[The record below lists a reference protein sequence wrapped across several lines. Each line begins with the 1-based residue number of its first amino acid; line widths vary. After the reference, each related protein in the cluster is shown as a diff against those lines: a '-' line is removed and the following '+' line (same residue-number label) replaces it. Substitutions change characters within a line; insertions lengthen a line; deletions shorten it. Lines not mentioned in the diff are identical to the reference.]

1 MKSQKIKKWARLAVV
16 PVSVALAAAT
26 LAGCSSSSGS
36 TSQVAQNDK
45 ATITVWVDATRKPAI
60 DAYQK
65 AHPEAK
71 VKVQVLDPTTF
82 LSKIQLANRV
92 GSGWPDVIF
101 DSNPSEIASLQ
112 SPLFKYAQ
120 TLDSLVPKN
129 VQDNFATKNAICTI
143 DGHLYCLQN
152 DLAQDV
158 MWYNKPLLEKFG
170 YTLPTTWAE
179 YEDLGNKIAK
189 EHPGYVIGA
198 AGDLNLYYDYL
209 WESGC
214 PLQTVKSS
222 NEVVINTADEKC
234 TRVADLLDPLMANG
248 SVSRL
253 SPFSPEMNTLAKSG
267 KLLMM
272 PSASWFA
279 EYIFKPATG
288 YGFPNGE
295 LAAGPIPSWP
305 DAKTNYSGAH
315 GGGIWVVSSH
325 SANTKG
331 AAALAQWV
339 TTATEYQGT
348 APTYPAYIPAA
359 KVWLEKVSKDPFYA
373 EDPSSVLIDQANKIN
388 PAESATRYDMQSPM
402 NSTVVATVKSGGTI
416 ASALPTLQSQLAG
429 LAASAGYAVT
439 SK

>member
-1 MKSQKIKKWARLAVV
+1 MKTQKIKKWARLAVV
-16 PVSVALAAAT
+16 PVTVALAAAT
-26 LAGCSSSSGS
+26 LAGCSSGPST
-36 TSQVAQNDK
+36 TSQVAQNSK
-45 ATITVWVDATRKPAI
+45 ATITVWVDATRKPAVE
-60 DAYQK
+60 AYQK

-71 VKVQVLDPTTF
+71 VKVEVLDATTF

-101 DSNPSEIASLQ
+101 DSTPSDIAALQ
-112 SPLFKYAQ
+112 SPLFKYSQ
-120 TLDSLVPKN
+120 NLDALVPKD
-129 VQDNFATKNAICTI
+129 VQDNFATKNAACTI

-179 YEDLGNKIAK
+179 YADLGNKISK
-189 EHPGYVIGA
+189 EHPGYLIGG
-198 AGDLNLYYDYL
+198 AGESTLFYDYL
-209 WESGC
+209 WSSGC
-214 PLQTVKSS
+214 PLQTLKSS
-222 NEVVINTADEKC
+222 TEAVINTADVKC
-234 TRVADLLDPLMANG
+234 TRVADMLDPLLKNG

-253 SPFSPEMNTLAKSG
+253 SPFSPEFTAIAKSG

-272 PSASWFA
+272 PAASWVGP
-279 EYIFKPATG
+279 YVFKPSTG
-288 YGFPNGE
+288 YSFPNGS
-295 LAAGPIPSWP
+295 LAAGAMPSWP
-305 DAKTNYSGAH
+305 GEKTNYSGAQ

-339 TTATEYQGT
+339 TTANDYQST

-359 KVWLEKVSKDPFYA
+359 KVWLQATAKDPVYA
-373 EDPSSVLIDQANKIN
+373 EDPSAVLIDQASKIN
-388 PAESATRYDMQSPM
+388 PAESATRYDVASPVT
-402 NSTVVATVKSGGTI
+402 STIVASVKSGGSI
-416 ASALPTLQSQLAG
+416 ASALPALQTQLAG
-429 LAASAGYAVT
+429 LAASSGYAVS